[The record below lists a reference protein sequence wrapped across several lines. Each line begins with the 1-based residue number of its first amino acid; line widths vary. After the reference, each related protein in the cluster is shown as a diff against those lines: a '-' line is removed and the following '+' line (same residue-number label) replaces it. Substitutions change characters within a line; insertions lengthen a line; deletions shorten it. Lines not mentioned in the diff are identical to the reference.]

1 MRKFFAIF
9 AIFTISAGAA
19 VAEMSLAEKIK
30 LAKKIADA
38 AAQGREDSGL
48 VVGGGGADLSKLAQ
62 KYRDFATDDSSALPE
77 VEPAQPDEIAQPQP
91 VEVARLQPAAVSEEA
106 SAQPAVAASQ
116 KTQKPV
122 AAVPEKKPA
131 AEIPQPR
138 ADKTPTPEA
147 PQPVAQAPKSSE
159 AAAEPQPE
167 ILPPVLPEKNIP
179 KNKNP
184 APKYVVDT
192 SDFINGHYVPN
203 KSELPEIP
211 QPGAQIVQWSNGAFH
226 LVGESELLIGKAQ
239 KVLDAAVAQ
248 FADYESGGLE
258 KLKFSDKIAVQLV
271 GDPKKAAEISPY
283 AVDKSGSITITV
295 LWDESLEFP
304 YFCKLVSGALF
315 RKLLLVKYGKTVRQ
329 CPVWLDE
336 AFSVALQCRVK
347 SGRLSEIVETA
358 IQTPPRPLRDILGI
372 EKIASVSDSA
382 DCFWA
387 LRSIERLTART
398 GKFIPTL
405 AKISQLSP
413 DAAFAEI
420 EKTSPKNFSI
430 RWNCTVCGEIYS
442 RAGGVRST
450 KTSREDIMRLA
461 YIQAE
466 DVSGEPVGL
475 NPSQVWQFRDNKI
488 VRFNL
493 ERRLAE
499 IKIIFPRTNPLYA
512 QTLVELG
519 RILEA
524 ALEDDSDEYEDASAA
539 FSENLA
545 RADALAETARKML
558 AL

>member
-9 AIFTISAGAA
+9 AIFAISAGAA

-62 KYRDFATDDSSALPE
+62 KYRDFATDDSSALPA
-77 VEPAQPDEIAQPQP
+77 VAPAQPA
-91 VEVARLQPAAVSEEA
+91 EVAQLQPAAVAEEA
-106 SAQPAVAASQ
+106 SAKPPVAASEE
-116 KTQKPV
+116 KAV

-131 AEIPQPR
+131 AEIRQPR

-211 QPGAQIVQWSNGAFH
+211 QPEAQIVQWSNGAFH

-372 EKIASVSDSA
+372 EKSRQYPTVRTVFGRCGASK
-382 DCFWA
+382 
-387 LRSIERLTART
+387 
-398 GKFIPTL
+398 G
-405 AKISQLSP
+405 
-413 DAAFAEI
+413 
-420 EKTSPKNFSI
+420 
-430 RWNCTVCGEIYS
+430 
-442 RAGGVRST
+442 
-450 KTSREDIMRLA
+450 
-461 YIQAE
+461 
-466 DVSGEPVGL
+466 
-475 NPSQVWQFRDNKI
+475 
-488 VRFNL
+488 
-493 ERRLAE
+493 
-499 IKIIFPRTNPLYA
+499 
-512 QTLVELG
+512 
-519 RILEA
+519 
-524 ALEDDSDEYEDASAA
+524 
-539 FSENLA
+539 
-545 RADALAETARKML
+545 
-558 AL
+558 

>member
-9 AIFTISAGAA
+9 AIFAICAGAA

-77 VEPAQPDEIAQPQP
+77 VAPVQPA
-91 VEVARLQPAAVSEEA
+91 EVVQLQPAAVAEEA
-106 SAQPAVAASQ
+106 SVQPAVAASE

-131 AEIPQPR
+131 AEIRQSR
-138 ADKTPTPEA
+138 ADKTPPAEA
-147 PQPVAQAPKSSE
+147 PQPVAQAQKSE
-159 AAAEPQPE
+159 EAAEPPSE

-211 QPGAQIVQWSNGAFH
+211 QPEAQIIQWSNGAFH

-283 AVDKSGSITITV
+283 AVDKNGSITITV

-315 RKLLLVKYGKTVRQ
+315 RKLMFVKYGKIVRQ

-358 IQTPPRPLRDILGI
+358 IQTPPRPLPDILGI

-405 AKISQLSP
+405 AKISQLAP
-413 DAAFAEI
+413 DAALAEI

-539 FSENLA
+539 FAENLA
-545 RADALAETARKML
+545 RADELAETARKML

>member
-9 AIFTISAGAA
+9 AIFTICAGAA

-77 VEPAQPDEIAQPQP
+77 VAPVQPAEFEQTQPA
-91 VEVARLQPAAVSEEA
+91 EVAQLQPAEVAEEA
-106 SAQPAVAASQ
+106 SVQPAVAASE

-122 AAVPEKKPA
+122 AAEKKPA
-131 AEIPQPR
+131 AEICQSR
-138 ADKTPTPEA
+138 ADKTPPAEA
-147 PQPVAQAPKSSE
+147 PQPVAQAQKSE
-159 AAAEPQPE
+159 EAAEPPSE

-211 QPGAQIVQWSNGAFH
+211 QPEAQIIQWSNGAFH

-258 KLKFSDKIAVQLV
+258 KLKFSDKIVVQLV

-283 AVDKSGSITITV
+283 AVDKNGSITITV

-315 RKLLLVKYGKTVRQ
+315 RKLMFVKYGKIVRQ

-358 IQTPPRPLRDILGI
+358 IQTPPRPLPDILGI

-405 AKISQLSP
+405 AKISQLAP

-539 FSENLA
+539 FAENLA

>member
-9 AIFTISAGAA
+9 AIFTICAGAA

-62 KYRDFATDDSSALPE
+62 KYRDFATDDSSALPKVASTQPAE
-77 VEPAQPDEIAQPQP
+77 VAQLQPDA
-91 VEVARLQPAAVSEEA
+91 VAEEA
-106 SAQPAVAASQ
+106 SAKPTVAASEE
-116 KTQKPV
+116 KAV
-122 AAVPEKKPA
+122 AAVPEKNPD
-131 AEIPQPR
+131 AEIRQSR
-138 ADKTPTPEA
+138 ADKTPTTEA
-147 PQPVAQAPKSSE
+147 PQSVAQAPKSAE
-159 AAAEPQPE
+159 AAVAEPSSE
-167 ILPPVLPEKNIP
+167 IPPSVLPEKNIP

-258 KLKFSDKIAVQLV
+258 KLKFSDKIVVQLV
-271 GDPKKAAEISPY
+271 GDPKKAADISPY

-405 AKISQLSP
+405 AKISQLAP

>member
-9 AIFTISAGAA
+9 AIFAISAGAA

-91 VEVARLQPAAVSEEA
+91 VEVARLQPAAVAEEA
-106 SAQPAVAASQ
+106 SAKPPVAASEE
-116 KTQKPV
+116 KAV

-131 AEIPQPR
+131 AEIRQPR
-138 ADKTPTPEA
+138 ADKTPAPEA

-211 QPGAQIVQWSNGAFH
+211 QPEAQIVQWSNGAFH

-405 AKISQLSP
+405 AKISQLEP
-413 DAAFAEI
+413 DSAFAEI

-466 DVSGEPVGL
+466 DISGEPVGL

-539 FSENLA
+539 FAENLA